1 MYRTRLLAI
10 TLLALPAI
18 SAPEAKRVEGDLHQD
33 VLNTIAAYKKKD
45 PGMKKFFDGAVG
57 YAVFPSVG
65 KGAVGIGGA
74 AGSGELIVGG
84 KAIGKTKLSQIT
96 VGLQL
101 GGQSYS
107 EIIFFQKSKPLDEFK
122 KGDLTFAAQTSAVA
136 LASGASADAAYKNGV
151 VVFTQENGGAMFE
164 ASVGGQ
170 KFSFDPY

>member
-1 MYRTRLLAI
+1 
-10 TLLALPAI
+10 
-18 SAPEAKRVEGDLHQD
+18 
-33 VLNTIAAYKKKD
+33 
-45 PGMKKFFDGAVG
+45 MKKFFDGAVG